1 MPVIHADQAAVHQMH
16 GTSFTAYASPARG
29 SRELCAWHI
38 EIPGHTEGVRHRVSR
53 EEVLY
58 VLSGTIRASLD
69 GQAEDAAAGD
79 VIVVPAGAQFGVDN
93 LGGEPA
99 TAWVTTS
106 VGLLGVLPDGSW
118 ITPLDAVILRLRGR
132 YTRLLPSSL
141 GRSFLAPSLLSPVRR
156 RAPFGA
162 STRRTG
168 WRGPRLVGVVAGR
181 RYSSSAGQ
189 RATCCAPVAS
199 S

>member
-38 EIPGHTEGVRHRVSR
+38 EIPAHTEGVRHRVSR

-79 VIVVPAGAQFGVDN
+79 VIVVPAGAQFAVDN

-118 ITPLDAVILRLRGR
+118 I
-132 YTRLLPSSL
+132 
-141 GRSFLAPSLLSPVRR
+141 SP
-156 RAPFGA
+156 PW
-162 STRRTG
+162 T
-168 WRGPRLVGVVAGR
+168 
-181 RYSSSAGQ
+181 Q
-189 RATCCAPVAS
+189 
-199 S
+199 

>member
-93 LGGEPA
+93 PGDEPA

-118 ITPLDAVILRLRGR
+118 I
-132 YTRLLPSSL
+132 
-141 GRSFLAPSLLSPVRR
+141 SP
-156 RAPFGA
+156 PW
-162 STRRTG
+162 T
-168 WRGPRLVGVVAGR
+168 
-181 RYSSSAGQ
+181 Q
-189 RATCCAPVAS
+189 
-199 S
+199 

>member
-1 MPVIHADQAAVHQMH
+1 MPVIHANQAAVHQMH

-38 EIPGHTEGVRHRVSR
+38 EVPGHTEGVRHRVSR

-58 VLSGTIRASLD
+58 VLCGTIRASLD

-93 LGGEPA
+93 QGDEPA

-118 ITPLDAVILRLRGR
+118 I
-132 YTRLLPSSL
+132 
-141 GRSFLAPSLLSPVRR
+141 SPPWVR
-156 RAPFGA
+156 
-162 STRRTG
+162 
-168 WRGPRLVGVVAGR
+168 
-181 RYSSSAGQ
+181 
-189 RATCCAPVAS
+189 
-199 S
+199 

>member
-1 MPVIHADQAAVHQMH
+1 MPVVHADQAAVHQMH

-69 GQAEDAAAGD
+69 GQAEDATAGD
-79 VIVVPAGAQFGVDN
+79 VIVVPAGAQFGADN
-93 LGGEPA
+93 LAGEPA

-118 ITPLDAVILRLRGR
+118 I
-132 YTRLLPSSL
+132 
-141 GRSFLAPSLLSPVRR
+141 SPPWVK
-156 RAPFGA
+156 
-162 STRRTG
+162 
-168 WRGPRLVGVVAGR
+168 
-181 RYSSSAGQ
+181 
-189 RATCCAPVAS
+189 
-199 S
+199 

>member
-16 GTSFTAYASPARG
+16 GTSFTAFASPARG

-69 GQAEDAAAGD
+69 GQAEDATAGD
-79 VIVVPAGAQFGVDN
+79 VIVVPAGAQFGADN
-93 LGGEPA
+93 LADEPA

-118 ITPLDAVILRLRGR
+118 I
-132 YTRLLPSSL
+132 
-141 GRSFLAPSLLSPVRR
+141 SPPWVK
-156 RAPFGA
+156 
-162 STRRTG
+162 
-168 WRGPRLVGVVAGR
+168 
-181 RYSSSAGQ
+181 
-189 RATCCAPVAS
+189 
-199 S
+199 